1 MESRLYAID
10 QQHLKEMI
18 AAQYKEFGIELSEQ
32 ELEQELKDLPIDEV
46 MQQYLSAFYIRMN
59 NQMFENALKK
69 VADRV

>member
-1 MESRLYAID
+1 LESRLYAID

-46 MQQYLSAFYIRMN
+46 MQQYISAFYIRMN

>member
-1 MESRLYAID
+1 LESRLYAID
-10 QQHLKEMI
+10 QQHLKEML

-32 ELEQELKDLPIDEV
+32 ELELKDLPIDEV
-46 MQQYLSAFYIRMN
+46 MQQYISAFYIRMN

>member
-1 MESRLYAID
+1 LESRLYAID

>member
-1 MESRLYAID
+1 LESRLYAID
-10 QQHLKEMI
+10 QQQLKEMI

-46 MQQYLSAFYIRMN
+46 MNQYLTAFYIRMN

-69 VADRV
+69 VAERV

>member
-32 ELEQELKDLPIDEV
+32 ELEQELKNLPIDEV

>member
-10 QQHLKEMI
+10 QQHLKEML

-46 MQQYLSAFYIRMN
+46 MQQYISAFYIRMN

>member
-59 NQMFENALKK
+59 NHMFENALKK

>member
-10 QQHLKEMI
+10 QQQLKEMI

-46 MQQYLSAFYIRMN
+46 MNQYLTAFYIRMN

-69 VADRV
+69 VAERV